1 MVNLNKKIGSADIE
15 MFATRKGY
23 GEGILELGAAN
34 ENVLALT
41 ADLAESTQVLEFAKK
56 YPMNILIAEDNVVNQ
71 KLAAHILIKM
81 GYAPDLATN
90 GHEAINALIAK
101 KYNLVFMDVQM
112 PEMDGLEA
120 TRFIRS
126 NMEFQPMIVAMT
138 ANAMP
143 EDKDVCL
150 ASGMDG
156 YLSKPMK
163 IAEIIEVLEECG
175 KNINHGLS
183 ENIQTP

>member
-1 MVNLNKKIGSADIE
+1 
-15 MFATRKGY
+15 
-23 GEGILELGAAN
+23 
-34 ENVLALT
+34 
-41 ADLAESTQVLEFAKK
+41 
-56 YPMNILIAEDNVVNQ
+56 
-71 KLAAHILIKM
+71 M

-143 EDKDVCL
+143 EDREVCL
-150 ASGMDG
+150 KAGMDG
-156 YLSKPMK
+156 YLSKPMR
-163 IAEIIEVLEECG
+163 IAEIVEILEECG
-175 KNINHGLS
+175 KSINHGLS